1 MVKHQKVSEYY
12 GQDCTLL
19 ILFLIILVILLG
31 YENGKFFVQHTIS
44 QECAYCRQNRLWEN
58 LFYKKLPVNNFFGDS
73 VKAVKV
79 SYILLDKTREAE
91 IQF

>member
-1 MVKHQKVSEYY
+1 MKMENFLYNRQFRRNV
-12 GQDCTLL
+12 L
-19 ILFLIILVILLG
+19 IVDRTG
-31 YENGKFFVQHTIS
+31 CGKTYFIQ
-44 QECAYCRQNRLWEN
+44 
-58 LFYKKLPVNNFFGDS
+58 KLPVNNFFGDS